1 MTKAEF
7 ISLLQDRLSNL
18 TRDDARERLAFYSEM
33 IDDRMEEGLS
43 EEEAVGAVGSVDE
56 IASQIL
62 ADVSYP
68 AEKEKSVPKKGL
80 GAGNILLLVLGSPIW
95 LCLLIAAFAVIL
107 SLYASIW
114 SLIVTFWA
122 VFGSL
127 VGCSFGAIAAGVVF
141 AFTGNVLAGTAMIA
155 AGIFLAGLSIFAFF
169 GCEAGTK
176 GVLLLTKKLW
186 YWVKSFFEKKEEV

>member
-1 MTKAEF
+1 
-7 ISLLQDRLSNL
+7 
-18 TRDDARERLAFYSEM
+18 
-33 IDDRMEEGLS
+33 
-43 EEEAVGAVGSVDE
+43 
-56 IASQIL
+56 
-62 ADVSYP
+62 
-68 AEKEKSVPKKGL
+68 VPKKGL

-114 SLIVTFWA
+114 SLIVTFWT

-169 GCEAGTK
+169 GCKAGTK
-176 GVLLLTKKLW
+176 GVLLLTKKIW